1 MEAREGDGIVLDNYE
16 CRGRVRYGLSP
27 TLMTGQG
34 TGVAAMTDEGLSIR
48 NLTPLE
54 CWRLQGFR
62 DSDYQSAVD
71 AGVSPNQLYKQA
83 GNSIAVPVAEHIFRA
98 MFLDKTWIRAP
109 RLSYFV
115 EAVPENE
122 PRPSPN

>member
-1 MEAREGDGIVLDNYE
+1 MVAREGDGIVLDNYDA
-16 CRGRVRYGLSP
+16 RGRVRYGLSP

-48 NLTPLE
+48 TLTPLE

-62 DSDYQSAVD
+62 DSDYQCAVD
-71 AGVSPNQLYKQA
+71 AGVSHNQLYKQA

-98 MFLDKTWIRAP
+98 MFIDKTWIRAP
-109 RLSYFV
+109 TLSHF
-115 EAVPENE
+115 AKGGSENE
-122 PRPSPN
+122 S

>member
-1 MEAREGDGIVLDNYE
+1 MEAREGDGIVLDNYDA
-16 CRGRVRYGLSP
+16 RGRVRHNMSP
-27 TLMTGQG
+27 TLMTGRG

-62 DSDYQSAVD
+62 DSDYQRAVD

-83 GNSIAVPVAEHIFRA
+83 GNSIAVPVVEHIFRA
-98 MFLDKTWIRAP
+98 MFIDKTWIRAP
-109 RLSYFV
+109 TLSHFAKA
-115 EAVPENE
+115 EPENE
-122 PRPSPN
+122 PKSSPN

>member
-1 MEAREGDGIVLDNYE
+1 
-16 CRGRVRYGLSP
+16 
-27 TLMTGQG
+27 
-34 TGVAAMTDEGLSIR
+34 MTDEGLSIR

-115 EAVPENE
+115 EAEPENE
-122 PRPSPN
+122 PQSSSIEVYSA